1 MKFIFN
7 HVDRNLSLKLSLG
20 IMLFLV
26 LVFTLSLGGLFLRSR
41 QLVKQEAIA
50 RAEIELDNMAQR
62 VDGLMRD
69 VEIATQTA
77 QWHLQEYMVPDSL
90 VTYVGRIVKMNP
102 NFDGCS
108 VALKPYYFPERGRY
122 FSVYAYNRTDTTVA
136 KIEPPYNYFEKPWY
150 KTSATL
156 GKSCWVEAYL
166 EDLTGAESAYYSDMV
181 VSYCMPMYDKQKS
194 LIGVIST
201 DLSMPWLSN
210 VISRYKPYK
219 NSFSIMLGADGQYY
233 IHPDSTRLMHHT
245 IFSDADPKTQQDM
258 ITLGHEMVAGN
269 HGMLNVKVDGKR
281 CVVLYKPLKRASW
294 SIALVS
300 YESDIMAG
308 YTRLLYILIPL
319 LVFGLLVILAFCM
332 NVMTHMVRPL
342 KQLTDKLSYITHGHY
357 NEPIEFCS
365 RRDVIGRLQ
374 NTFAGMQQ
382 SLSTQITALQ
392 DVTQEAEEINHEL
405 TEASSLAREADGRK
419 NEFLLDIAH
428 QIRTPL
434 NIISGFTQVLR
445 DDYQAIPKDE
455 IDNIIETMQANTISF
470 SRMTNM
476 LIVAANY
483 ERGVKVKTNERVNI
497 HQMIE
502 NIAQTYA
509 SRPPHT
515 VDLITEIGV
524 LDTFTVRTN
533 RDFLEKSINELLYNA
548 KKYTTEGYVKLK
560 VIVSEMK
567 LAFIIEDTG
576 PGISASDREKIF
588 MNFSKLDTFA
598 EGLGLGLPVCR
609 QMVRMLGGDLKLD
622 VDYTN
627 GSRFFIVI
635 PNDEGGGGLR

>member
-122 FSVYAYNRTDTTVA
+122 FSVYAYNRPDTVVA

-156 GKSCWVEAYL
+156 GKSCWEEAYL

-219 NSFSIMLGADGQYY
+219 NSFSIMLGADGQY
-233 IHPDSTRLMHHT
+233 
-245 IFSDADPKTQQDM
+245 
-258 ITLGHEMVAGN
+258 
-269 HGMLNVKVDGKR
+269 
-281 CVVLYKPLKRASW
+281 
-294 SIALVS
+294 
-300 YESDIMAG
+300 
-308 YTRLLYILIPL
+308 
-319 LVFGLLVILAFCM
+319 
-332 NVMTHMVRPL
+332 
-342 KQLTDKLSYITHGHY
+342 
-357 NEPIEFCS
+357 
-365 RRDVIGRLQ
+365 
-374 NTFAGMQQ
+374 
-382 SLSTQITALQ
+382 
-392 DVTQEAEEINHEL
+392 
-405 TEASSLAREADGRK
+405 
-419 NEFLLDIAH
+419 
-428 QIRTPL
+428 
-434 NIISGFTQVLR
+434 
-445 DDYQAIPKDE
+445 
-455 IDNIIETMQANTISF
+455 
-470 SRMTNM
+470 
-476 LIVAANY
+476 
-483 ERGVKVKTNERVNI
+483 
-497 HQMIE
+497 
-502 NIAQTYA
+502 
-509 SRPPHT
+509 
-515 VDLITEIGV
+515 
-524 LDTFTVRTN
+524 
-533 RDFLEKSINELLYNA
+533 
-548 KKYTTEGYVKLK
+548 
-560 VIVSEMK
+560 
-567 LAFIIEDTG
+567 
-576 PGISASDREKIF
+576 
-588 MNFSKLDTFA
+588 
-598 EGLGLGLPVCR
+598 
-609 QMVRMLGGDLKLD
+609 
-622 VDYTN
+622 
-627 GSRFFIVI
+627 
-635 PNDEGGGGLR
+635 